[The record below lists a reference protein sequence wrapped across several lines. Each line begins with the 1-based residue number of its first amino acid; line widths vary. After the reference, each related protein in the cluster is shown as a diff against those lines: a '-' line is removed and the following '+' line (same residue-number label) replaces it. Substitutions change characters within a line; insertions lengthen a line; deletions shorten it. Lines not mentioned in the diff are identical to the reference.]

1 MGKAK
6 RRSLN
11 LGINNQFS
19 NMTREEA
26 VNDIV
31 KNIEDKE
38 IVINLISLFGI
49 QAEELLE
56 AGATYEVVIALRGI
70 L

>member
-19 NMTREEA
+19 NITREEA

-38 IVINLISLFGI
+38 IVIKLISLFGI

-56 AGATYEVVIALRGI
+56 AGATSEDVIALRGI

>member
-56 AGATYEVVIALRGI
+56 AGATYEDVIALRGI

>member
-38 IVINLISLFGI
+38 IVINLVSLFGI

-56 AGATYEVVIALRGI
+56 AGATYEDVIALRGI

>member
-38 IVINLISLFGI
+38 FVIKLISLFGI

-56 AGATYEVVIALRGI
+56 AGATYEDVIAFRGI

>member
-38 IVINLISLFGI
+38 IVIKLISLFGF
-49 QAEELLE
+49 QAEELFE
-56 AGATYEVVIALRGI
+56 AGATYEDVIALRGI

>member
-38 IVINLISLFGI
+38 IVIKLISLFGI

-56 AGATYEVVIALRGI
+56 AGATYEDVIALRG
-70 L
+70 LL

>member
-38 IVINLISLFGI
+38 IVIKLISLFGI

-56 AGATYEVVIALRGI
+56 AGATYEDVIALRGI

>member
-19 NMTREEA
+19 NITREEA

-38 IVINLISLFGI
+38 IVIKLISLFGI

-56 AGATYEVVIALRGI
+56 AGATYEDVIALRGI